1 MRRSVE
7 TVAIRFWRQAHR
19 KRKIQINNLKII
31 NIMAKPLWISVSKSN
46 GTGNDSVDVTA
57 QAYTGREQ
65 RSGVIT
71 ANATGGGS
79 DTSTVE
85 QAGKP
90 EFIQLLTEELTVTAD
105 KSGQVLSFTGKSNCA
120 DLKVVQSVNE
130 DLAQIEGVS
139 YALEVNGEADGNWN
153 NATTSVDGDPGA
165 SAEYDFTLKIT
176 IPANKT
182 ESSKGGLFVI
192 RNANSS
198 VSSGQITVTQD
209 AGVKNYALPVI
220 IEFKY
225 ANKIPASGGS
235 VTPTLSY
242 KQTWGWNNSTTDGG
256 TLSGTLVEPISGS
269 TFVFDGAT
277 DSATGKVTAP
287 SKGTTVS
294 EETKVAD
301 VTAKVTVNGKTSA
314 VFTAQAVNQ
323 AANVISYGEIEWA
336 ERVPSIQ
343 DIPASGGKSG
353 SVVWSG
359 EGVICRQT
367 ISWSSGSSV
376 EITNEKGSESPVFEK
391 ITISYGPEVSAES
404 KGTVQSGR
412 TEAGTVAVTA
422 TGAGDQTAEKTVSV
436 MQGANTA
443 TYGEVTI
450 NEDAVISLSAEGQ
463 TYQIDADARQTVTYT
478 SGASRT
484 EASEASPVE
493 IGVDYAVKTPK
504 EGFTLDDL
512 LGEVTVVANP
522 SASVRGGFVVTI
534 TAEGEGGKTA
544 SKDITFNQ
552 QSADSTITLT
562 PPTLSFSAAGET
574 KELTVASNDS
584 WILV

>member
-7 TVAIRFWRQAHR
+7 TVAIRVWRQAHR

-323 AANVISYGEIEWA
+323 AANEISYGEIEWA
-336 ERVPSIQ
+336 EREPSIP

-376 EITNEKGSESPVFEK
+376 EITNENGSESPVFEK

-552 QSADSTITLT
+552 QSAESTITLT

>member
-1 MRRSVE
+1 ME

-46 GTGNDSVDVTA
+46 GTGNDSVNVTA

-376 EITNEKGSESPVFEK
+376 EITNENGSESPVFEK

>member
-1 MRRSVE
+1 
-7 TVAIRFWRQAHR
+7 
-19 KRKIQINNLKII
+19 
-31 NIMAKPLWISVSKSN
+31 MAKPLWISVSKSN
-46 GTGNDSVDVTA
+46 GTGNDSVNVTA

-198 VSSGQITVTQD
+198 VNSGQITVTQD

-376 EITNEKGSESPVFEK
+376 EITNENGSESPVFEK

>member
-209 AGVKNYALPVI
+209 AGVKNYTLPVI

-376 EITNEKGSESPVFEK
+376 EITNENGSESPVFEK

-552 QSADSTITLT
+552 QSAESTITLT

>member
-46 GTGNDSVDVTA
+46 GTGNDSVNVTA

-376 EITNEKGSESPVFEK
+376 EITNENGSESPVFEK

>member
-1 MRRSVE
+1 
-7 TVAIRFWRQAHR
+7 
-19 KRKIQINNLKII
+19 
-31 NIMAKPLWISVSKSN
+31 MAKPLWISVSKSN

-256 TLSGTLVEPISGS
+256 TLSGTLVDPISGS

-376 EITNEKGSESPVFEK
+376 EITNENGSESPVFEK

>member
-376 EITNEKGSESPVFEK
+376 EITNENGSESPVFEK

-522 SASVRGGFVVTI
+522 SASVRGGFVVSI

>member
-1 MRRSVE
+1 
-7 TVAIRFWRQAHR
+7 
-19 KRKIQINNLKII
+19 
-31 NIMAKPLWISVSKSN
+31 MAKPLWISVSKSN

-323 AANVISYGEIEWA
+323 AANVISYGEVEWA

-376 EITNEKGSESPVFEK
+376 EITNENGSESPVFEK

-552 QSADSTITLT
+552 QSAESTITLT

>member
-192 RNANSS
+192 KNANSS

-376 EITNEKGSESPVFEK
+376 EITNENGSESPVFEK

>member
-198 VSSGQITVTQD
+198 VNSGQITVTQD

-235 VTPTLSY
+235 VTPNLSY

-376 EITNEKGSESPVFEK
+376 EITNENGSESPVFEK

-463 TYQIDADARQTVTYT
+463 TYQIDADARQTVSYT
-478 SGASRT
+478 SGATRT
-484 EASEASPVE
+484 ESSETGPVE
-493 IGVDYAVKTPK
+493 IGVDYAVKTPMD
-504 EGFTLDDL
+504 GFSLDDL
-512 LGEVTVVANP
+512 LGEVTVDANP

-552 QSADSTITLT
+552 QSAESTITLT

-574 KELTVASNDS
+574 KELTIASNDS
-584 WILV
+584 WTLV

>member
-1 MRRSVE
+1 
-7 TVAIRFWRQAHR
+7 
-19 KRKIQINNLKII
+19 
-31 NIMAKPLWISVSKSN
+31 MAKPLWISVSKSN

-105 KSGQVLSFTGKSNCA
+105 KSGQILSFTGKSNCA

-130 DLAQIEGVS
+130 DFAQIEGVS

-153 NATTSVDGDPGA
+153 NATTSIDGDPGA

-198 VSSGQITVTQD
+198 VNSGQITVTQD

-376 EITNEKGSESPVFEK
+376 EITNENGSESPVFEK

-463 TYQIDADARQTVTYT
+463 TYQIEADARQTVSYT
-478 SGASRT
+478 SGATRT
-484 EASEASPVE
+484 ESSETGPVE
-493 IGVDYAVKTPK
+493 IGVDYAVKTPMD
-504 EGFTLDDL
+504 GFSLDDL
-512 LGEVTVVANP
+512 LGEVTVDANP

-552 QSADSTITLT
+552 QSAESTITLT

-574 KELTVASNDS
+574 KELTIASNDS
-584 WILV
+584 WTLV

>member
-323 AANVISYGEIEWA
+323 AANVISYGEVEWA

-376 EITNEKGSESPVFEK
+376 EITNENGSESPVFEK

-552 QSADSTITLT
+552 QSAESTITLT

>member
-7 TVAIRFWRQAHR
+7 TVAIRVWRQAHR

-256 TLSGTLVEPISGS
+256 TLSGTLVKPISGS

-323 AANVISYGEIEWA
+323 AANVISYGEVEWA

-343 DIPASGGKSG
+343 DIPANGGKSG

-376 EITNEKGSESPVFEK
+376 EITNENGSESPVFEK

-450 NEDAVISLSAEGQ
+450 NEDSVISLSASGQ
-463 TYQIDADARQTVTYT
+463 TYQIEADARQTVSYT
-478 SGASRT
+478 SGATRT
-484 EASEASPVE
+484 ESSETGPVE
-493 IGVDYAVKTPK
+493 IGVDYAVKTPMD
-504 EGFTLDDL
+504 GFSLDDL
-512 LGEVTVVANP
+512 LGEVTVDANP

-534 TAEGEGGKTA
+534 TVEGEGGKTT

-552 QSADSTITLT
+552 QSAESTITLT

-574 KELTVASNDS
+574 KELTIASNDS
-584 WILV
+584 WTLV

>member
-46 GTGNDSVDVTA
+46 GTGNDSVEVTA

-376 EITNEKGSESPVFEK
+376 EITNENGSESPVFEK

-552 QSADSTITLT
+552 QSAESTITLT

>member
-1 MRRSVE
+1 
-7 TVAIRFWRQAHR
+7 
-19 KRKIQINNLKII
+19 
-31 NIMAKPLWISVSKSN
+31 MAKPLWISVSKSN

-198 VSSGQITVTQD
+198 VNSGQITVTQD

-376 EITNEKGSESPVFEK
+376 EITNENGSESPVFEK

-552 QSADSTITLT
+552 QSAESTITLT

>member
-1 MRRSVE
+1 
-7 TVAIRFWRQAHR
+7 
-19 KRKIQINNLKII
+19 
-31 NIMAKPLWISVSKSN
+31 MAKPLWISVSKSN
-46 GTGNDSVDVTA
+46 GTGNDSVEVTA

-376 EITNEKGSESPVFEK
+376 EITNENGSESPVFEK

-552 QSADSTITLT
+552 QSAESTITLT

>member
-1 MRRSVE
+1 
-7 TVAIRFWRQAHR
+7 
-19 KRKIQINNLKII
+19 
-31 NIMAKPLWISVSKSN
+31 MAKPLWISVSKSN

-376 EITNEKGSESPVFEK
+376 EITNENGSESPVFEK

-522 SASVRGGFVVTI
+522 SASVRGGFVVSI

>member
-1 MRRSVE
+1 
-7 TVAIRFWRQAHR
+7 
-19 KRKIQINNLKII
+19 
-31 NIMAKPLWISVSKSN
+31 MAKPLWISVSKSN

-376 EITNEKGSESPVFEK
+376 EITNENGSESPVFEK

-552 QSADSTITLT
+552 QSAESTITLT

>member
-1 MRRSVE
+1 ME

-192 RNANSS
+192 KNANSS

-376 EITNEKGSESPVFEK
+376 EITNENGSESPVFEK

>member
-46 GTGNDSVDVTA
+46 GTGNDSVNVTA

-198 VSSGQITVTQD
+198 VNSGQITVTQD

-376 EITNEKGSESPVFEK
+376 EITNENGSESPVFEK

>member
-376 EITNEKGSESPVFEK
+376 EITNENGSESPVFEK

>member
-1 MRRSVE
+1 ME

-46 GTGNDSVDVTA
+46 GTGNDSVNVTA

-256 TLSGTLVEPISGS
+256 TLSGTLV
-269 TFVFDGAT
+269 
-277 DSATGKVTAP
+277 
-287 SKGTTVS
+287 
-294 EETKVAD
+294 
-301 VTAKVTVNGKTSA
+301 
-314 VFTAQAVNQ
+314 
-323 AANVISYGEIEWA
+323 
-336 ERVPSIQ
+336 
-343 DIPASGGKSG
+343 
-353 SVVWSG
+353 
-359 EGVICRQT
+359 
-367 ISWSSGSSV
+367 
-376 EITNEKGSESPVFEK
+376 
-391 ITISYGPEVSAES
+391 
-404 KGTVQSGR
+404 
-412 TEAGTVAVTA
+412 
-422 TGAGDQTAEKTVSV
+422 
-436 MQGANTA
+436 
-443 TYGEVTI
+443 
-450 NEDAVISLSAEGQ
+450 
-463 TYQIDADARQTVTYT
+463 
-478 SGASRT
+478 
-484 EASEASPVE
+484 
-493 IGVDYAVKTPK
+493 
-504 EGFTLDDL
+504 
-512 LGEVTVVANP
+512 
-522 SASVRGGFVVTI
+522 
-534 TAEGEGGKTA
+534 
-544 SKDITFNQ
+544 
-552 QSADSTITLT
+552 
-562 PPTLSFSAAGET
+562 
-574 KELTVASNDS
+574 
-584 WILV
+584 

>member
-1 MRRSVE
+1 ME

-376 EITNEKGSESPVFEK
+376 EITNENGSESPVFEK

-522 SASVRGGFVVTI
+522 SASVRGGFVVSI

>member
-1 MRRSVE
+1 
-7 TVAIRFWRQAHR
+7 
-19 KRKIQINNLKII
+19 
-31 NIMAKPLWISVSKSN
+31 MAKPLWISVSKSN

-153 NATTSVDGDPGA
+153 NATASVDGDPGA

-376 EITNEKGSESPVFEK
+376 EITNENGSESPVFEK

-450 NEDAVISLSAEGQ
+450 GEDAVISLSAEGQ

-552 QSADSTITLT
+552 QSAESTITLT

>member
-1 MRRSVE
+1 ME

-198 VSSGQITVTQD
+198 VNSGQITVTQD

-376 EITNEKGSESPVFEK
+376 EITNENGSESPVFEK

-552 QSADSTITLT
+552 QSAESTITLT

>member
-105 KSGQVLSFTGKSNCA
+105 KSGQILSFTGKSNCA

-130 DLAQIEGVS
+130 DFAQIEGVS

-153 NATTSVDGDPGA
+153 NATTSIDGDPGA

-198 VSSGQITVTQD
+198 VNSGQITVTQD

-376 EITNEKGSESPVFEK
+376 EITNENGSESPVFEK

-463 TYQIDADARQTVTYT
+463 TYQIEADARQTVSYT
-478 SGASRT
+478 SGATRT
-484 EASEASPVE
+484 ESSETGPVE
-493 IGVDYAVKTPK
+493 IGVDYAVKTPMD
-504 EGFTLDDL
+504 GFSLDDL
-512 LGEVTVVANP
+512 LGEVTVDANP

-552 QSADSTITLT
+552 QSAESTITLT

-574 KELTVASNDS
+574 KELTIASNDS
-584 WILV
+584 WTLV

>member
-1 MRRSVE
+1 ME

-105 KSGQVLSFTGKSNCA
+105 KSGQILSFTGKSNCA

-198 VSSGQITVTQD
+198 VNSGQITVTQD

-376 EITNEKGSESPVFEK
+376 EITNENGSESPVFEK

-463 TYQIDADARQTVTYT
+463 TYQIEADARQTVSYT
-478 SGASRT
+478 SGATRT
-484 EASEASPVE
+484 ESSETGPVE
-493 IGVDYAVKTPK
+493 IGVDYAVKTPMD
-504 EGFTLDDL
+504 GFSLDDL
-512 LGEVTVVANP
+512 LGEVTVDANP

-552 QSADSTITLT
+552 QSAESTITLT

-574 KELTVASNDS
+574 KELTIASNDS
-584 WILV
+584 WTLV

>member
-46 GTGNDSVDVTA
+46 GIGNDSVNVTA

-301 VTAKVTVNGKTSA
+301 VTATVTVNGKTSA

-336 ERVPSIQ
+336 ERVPSIH

-376 EITNEKGSESPVFEK
+376 EITNENGSESPVFEK

-450 NEDAVISLSAEGQ
+450 GEDAVISLSAEGQ

-552 QSADSTITLT
+552 QSAESTITLT

>member
-1 MRRSVE
+1 
-7 TVAIRFWRQAHR
+7 
-19 KRKIQINNLKII
+19 
-31 NIMAKPLWISVSKSN
+31 MAKPLWISVSKSN

-198 VSSGQITVTQD
+198 VNSGQITVTQD

-376 EITNEKGSESPVFEK
+376 EITNENGSESPVFEK

>member
-198 VSSGQITVTQD
+198 VNSGQITVTQD

-376 EITNEKGSESPVFEK
+376 EITNENGSESPVFEK

-552 QSADSTITLT
+552 QSAESTITLT

>member
-1 MRRSVE
+1 
-7 TVAIRFWRQAHR
+7 
-19 KRKIQINNLKII
+19 
-31 NIMAKPLWISVSKSN
+31 MAKPLWISVSKSN

-376 EITNEKGSESPVFEK
+376 EITNENGSESPVFEK

>member
-153 NATTSVDGDPGA
+153 NASTSVDGDPGA

-198 VSSGQITVTQD
+198 VNSGQITVTQD

-376 EITNEKGSESPVFEK
+376 EITNENGSESPVFEK
-391 ITISYGPEVSAES
+391 ITLSYGPEVSAES
-404 KGTVQSGR
+404 KGTVLSGR

>member
-1 MRRSVE
+1 ME

-105 KSGQVLSFTGKSNCA
+105 KSGQILSFTGKSNCA

-130 DLAQIEGVS
+130 DFAQIEGVS

-153 NATTSVDGDPGA
+153 NATTSIDGDPGA

-198 VSSGQITVTQD
+198 VNSGQITVTQD

-376 EITNEKGSESPVFEK
+376 EITNENGSESPVFEK

-463 TYQIDADARQTVTYT
+463 TYQIEADARQTVSYT
-478 SGASRT
+478 SGATRT
-484 EASEASPVE
+484 ESSETGPVE
-493 IGVDYAVKTPK
+493 IGVDYAVKTPMD
-504 EGFTLDDL
+504 GFSLDDL
-512 LGEVTVVANP
+512 LGEVTVDANP

-552 QSADSTITLT
+552 QSAESTITLT

-574 KELTVASNDS
+574 KELTIASNDS
-584 WILV
+584 WTLV

>member
-1 MRRSVE
+1 ME

-376 EITNEKGSESPVFEK
+376 EITNENGSESPVFEK

>member
-1 MRRSVE
+1 
-7 TVAIRFWRQAHR
+7 
-19 KRKIQINNLKII
+19 
-31 NIMAKPLWISVSKSN
+31 MAKPLWISVSKSN
-46 GTGNDSVDVTA
+46 GTGNDSVNVTA

-376 EITNEKGSESPVFEK
+376 EITNENGSESPVFEK

>member
-1 MRRSVE
+1 ME

-46 GTGNDSVDVTA
+46 GTGNDSVEVTA

-376 EITNEKGSESPVFEK
+376 EITNENGSESPVFEK

-552 QSADSTITLT
+552 QSAESTITLT

>member
-1 MRRSVE
+1 ME

-367 ISWSSGSSV
+367 VSWSSGSSV
-376 EITNEKGSESPVFEK
+376 EITNENGSESPVFEK

>member
-198 VSSGQITVTQD
+198 VNSGQITVTQD

-376 EITNEKGSESPVFEK
+376 EITNENGSESPVFEK

-412 TEAGTVAVTA
+412 TDAGTVAVTA

-534 TAEGEGGKTA
+534 TAEGEGGETA

-552 QSADSTITLT
+552 QSAESTITLT

>member
-1 MRRSVE
+1 ME

-46 GTGNDSVDVTA
+46 GTGNDSVNVTA

-198 VSSGQITVTQD
+198 VNSGQITVTQD

-376 EITNEKGSESPVFEK
+376 EITNENGSESPVFEK